1 MRVIARRGRIAL
13 GVGLLALLTAG
24 CVPNSF
30 TFTPTGGGG
39 TCPDGSWHLSSSNVI
54 EPLQTMLGDLTIT
67 PSGNGIDLTV
77 MPGSPNTWLL
87 TVDQT
92 LTVSG
97 ANVNG
102 TVTVAGAASGT
113 YTAAADSITF
123 TLGALNGT
131 ASFDGTAF
139 GHAFSGSWS
148 LPQSGEITQLYGLSG
163 TASVACNANGTL
175 TLTFPSFGHGFRR

>member
-1 MRVIARRGRIAL
+1 MAV
-13 GVGLLALLTAG
+13 LTAG

-30 TFTPTGGGG
+30 TFTPSGGGA
-39 TCPDGSWHLSSSNVI
+39 TCPDGAWHLNSSTVT
-54 EPLQTMLGDLTIT
+54 EPLQTLLGDLTIT

-97 ANVNG
+97 PSVNG
-102 TVTVAGAASGT
+102 TVTVDGAASGT
-113 YTAAADSITF
+113 YTADADSITF

-131 ASFDGTAF
+131 ATFDGTAF
-139 GHAFSGSWS
+139 GHSFSGTWS

-163 TASVACNANGTL
+163 TADLTCNGNGTL
-175 TLTFPSFGHGFRR
+175 TLGFPSFGHGFGR